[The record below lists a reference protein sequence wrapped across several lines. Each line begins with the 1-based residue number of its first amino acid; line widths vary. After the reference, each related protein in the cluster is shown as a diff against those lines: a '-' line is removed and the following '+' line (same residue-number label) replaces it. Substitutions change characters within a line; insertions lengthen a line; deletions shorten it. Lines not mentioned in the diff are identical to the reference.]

1 MIMIH
6 TDDYYRRSY
15 PDPSIFFSLARPRI
29 NTRILSAMGCVSMD
43 AIDSFY
49 VPEDQDEGGPR
60 MYWRVLKCPRC
71 DECSDQAWNRVQ
83 AWSFISE
90 DIAKDV
96 VIKHLVNSSKHAM
109 DEETA
114 ETYREDMEI
123 EVLEETEAE
132 RKSYREQ
139 IDRIEK
145 NKRKTQ
151 WEEPSKDSC
160 KGSVPRCKARQKGKD
175 GKGGDGKGKGYD
187 KGAEI
192 AVITN
197 LPLAQRPTLNTQ
209 SLGMVVD
216 CIDRSRGAVTSAISM
231 FTKTAEALT
240 ARAHACTSTS
250 AQLQDELNTLTA
262 AKECVQEIQR
272 RLS

>member
-1 MIMIH
+1 
-6 TDDYYRRSY
+6 
-15 PDPSIFFSLARPRI
+15 
-29 NTRILSAMGCVSMD
+29 MGCVSMD

-83 AWSFISE
+83 AWSFLNE

-160 KGSVPRCKARQKGKD
+160 KGSGSRCKGRQKGKY
-175 GKGGDGKGKGYD
+175 GKGGDGESGDGQGKGNGKGYD
-187 KGAEI
+187 KGADI
-192 AVITN
+192 APP
-197 LPLAQRPTLNTQ
+197 PLTLNIQAPRPTLNSQ

-262 AKECVQEIQR
+262 ARDCVQEIQR